1 MMSSDN
7 TPFPTMQI
15 QFPDRIVSY
24 DVFLSDLSARIAEKL
39 LSIREQPEVISQR
52 AAYRE
57 FGKTN
62 VQRWLRQGKLH
73 PRKRIGKVEYSTAE
87 LRMAQQV
94 QQDYFK

>member
-1 MMSSDN
+1 MMH
-7 TPFPTMQI
+7 I
-15 QFPDRIVSY
+15 QFPDRMVTY
-24 DVFLSDLSARIAEKL
+24 DVFMSDLANRIAEKL
-39 LSIREQPEVISQR
+39 LCIREHPEVISQR

-73 PRKRIGKVEYSTAE
+73 PCKRIGKVEYSTAE

>member
-1 MMSSDN
+1 MH
-7 TPFPTMQI
+7 I
-15 QFPDRIVSY
+15 KFPDRMVSY
-24 DVFLSDLSARIAEKL
+24 DVFISDLSTRIAEKI
-39 LSIREQPEVISQR
+39 LSMREHPEVISQR

-73 PRKRIGKVEYSTAE
+73 PCRRIGKVEYSTAE

>member
-1 MMSSDN
+1 MH
-7 TPFPTMQI
+7 I
-15 QFPDRIVSY
+15 KFPDRMVSY
-24 DVFLSDLSARIAEKL
+24 DVFMSDLATRIAEKI
-39 LSIREQPEVISQR
+39 LSMREQPEVISQR

-57 FGKTN
+57 YGKTN

-73 PRKRIGKVEYSTAE
+73 PCKRIGKVEYYTAE

>member
-1 MMSSDN
+1 MH
-7 TPFPTMQI
+7 I
-15 QFPDRIVSY
+15 KFPDRMVSY
-24 DVFLSDLSARIAEKL
+24 DVFMSDLATRIAEKI
-39 LSIREQPEVISQR
+39 LSMREQPEVISQR

-57 FGKTN
+57 YGKKN

-73 PRKRIGKVEYSTAE
+73 PCKRIGKVEYSTAE

>member
-1 MMSSDN
+1 M
-7 TPFPTMQI
+7 MQI
-15 QFPDRIVSY
+15 QFPDRIVTY
-24 DVFLSDLSARIAEKL
+24 DVFMSDLASRIAEKL
-39 LSIREQPEVISQR
+39 LCIREHPEVISQR

-73 PRKRIGKVEYSTAE
+73 PCKRIGKVEYSTAE

>member
-1 MMSSDN
+1 M
-7 TPFPTMQI
+7 MQI
-15 QFPDRIVSY
+15 QFPDRMVTY
-24 DVFLSDLSARIAEKL
+24 DVFMSDLANRIAEKL
-39 LSIREQPEVISQR
+39 LCIREHPEVISQR

-73 PRKRIGKVEYSTAE
+73 PCKRIGKVEYSTAE
-87 LRMAQQV
+87 LRIAQQV

>member
-1 MMSSDN
+1 M
-7 TPFPTMQI
+7 
-15 QFPDRIVSY
+15 VSY
-24 DVFLSDLSARIAEKL
+24 DVFISDLATRIAEKI
-39 LSIREQPEVISQR
+39 LSMREQPDVISQR

-57 FGKTN
+57 YGKKN

-73 PRKRIGKVEYSTAE
+73 PCKRTGKVEYSTAE

>member
-1 MMSSDN
+1 MH
-7 TPFPTMQI
+7 I
-15 QFPDRIVSY
+15 KFPDRMVSY
-24 DVFLSDLSARIAEKL
+24 DVFVSDLATHIAEKI
-39 LSIREQPEVISQR
+39 LSMREQPDVISQR

-57 FGKTN
+57 YGKKN

-73 PRKRIGKVEYSTAE
+73 PCKRIGKVEYSTAE